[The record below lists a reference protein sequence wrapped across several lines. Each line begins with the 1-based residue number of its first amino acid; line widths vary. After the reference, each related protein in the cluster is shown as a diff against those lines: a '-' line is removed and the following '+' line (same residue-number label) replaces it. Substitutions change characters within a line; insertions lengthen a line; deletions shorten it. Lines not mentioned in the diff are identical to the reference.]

1 MEHQNTTTAAP
12 TGAERSEAPVGAAG
26 DETTRPRPKRRHFTR
41 AYKLDILKQLD
52 EATERGAVGLILRR
66 EGLYSSH
73 IIDWKRQRQQ
83 LREQDNAAETPGEP
97 SPARGRPTRK
107 EHEKTL
113 RELEQTRKKLHQAQ
127 LLLEL
132 QKKMQELM
140 SSHND
145 EGTTP

>member
-12 TGAERSEAPVGAAG
+12 TGAERSEAPVGAA
-26 DETTRPRPKRRHFTR
+26 DDAITRPRPKRRHFTR

-52 EATERGAVGLILRR
+52 EATERGATGLILRR

-83 LREQDNAAETPGEP
+83 LREQEHGVEDPGEP

-107 EHEKTL
+107 EHEKIL

-140 SSHND
+140 SSHD
-145 EGTTP
+145 DQGATP

>member
-1 MEHQNTTTAAP
+1 MEQQNTTTAAP
-12 TGAERSEAPVGAAG
+12 TGAERSEAPGGAAG
-26 DETTRPRPKRRHFTR
+26 DPATRPRPKRRHFTR
-41 AYKLDILKQLD
+41 AYKLGILKQLD
-52 EATERGAVGLILRR
+52 EATERGAVGLILRK

-73 IIDWKRQRQQ
+73 IIDWRRQRQQ
-83 LREQDNAAETPGEP
+83 LREQENRGEDPGEP
-97 SPARGRPTRK
+97 SPSRGRPTRK

-140 SSHND
+140 SSHDD
-145 EGTTP
+145 EGATP